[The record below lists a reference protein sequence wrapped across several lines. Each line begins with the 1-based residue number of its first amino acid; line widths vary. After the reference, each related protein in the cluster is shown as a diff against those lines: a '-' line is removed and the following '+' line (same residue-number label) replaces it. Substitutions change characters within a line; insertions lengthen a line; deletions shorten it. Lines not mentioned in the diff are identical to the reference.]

1 MVAPRSSFLAAIVAI
16 LALIAAEVDADK
28 APRSAR
34 RLAKS
39 AKGTKAPNTKAPK
52 QGKSEGGMFGNHV
65 KMRRLTYSGEQ
76 NRSLALQ
83 HMTDRF
89 KEEGSLRS
97 FVDSLGYEV
106 DLKSGTGEKENV
118 LSKEDCDGLM
128 SLVDHGSYSNVD
140 VPNVRTISKYI
151 DESDLVSV
159 IGKVSVGWHGLRLPI
174 PL

>member
-1 MVAPRSSFLAAIVAI
+1 MVAPRSSFLTALVAI
-16 LALIAAEVDADK
+16 LALIVAEVDADK

-34 RLAKS
+34 RLTKS
-39 AKGTKAPNTKAPK
+39 VKSTKAPKAPK
-52 QGKSEGGMFGNHV
+52 QGKSEGGMGGNHV

-76 NRSLALQ
+76 NRSLALH

-89 KEEGSLRS
+89 KEEGSVRS

-128 SLVDHGSYSNVD
+128 SLIDHASYSNVD

-159 IGKVSVGWHGLRLPI
+159 IGKVSVGWHGLHLPI